1 MEPMNFL
8 IITSD
13 QHSKRVLGCYGNEFV
28 KTPNLDQLAAEGVRF
43 DAAYCNSPICV
54 PARAAFATGRYAS
67 SCGYWDNAHAFDGA
81 CASWGTRL
89 TEAGRR
95 VVTIGKLHYKNED
108 PQTGFPE
115 QRIPLNIKNG
125 VGDIYGS
132 IRDKEITRYQFR
144 DALQQ
149 ASAGESDYIRY
160 DRAIADRSAA
170 FLRREA
176 VNESSPWALHIGFVT
191 PHFPLV
197 VPRQYLDLYPDR
209 KSVRRPIEFCKED
222 WNSHPVVDDYRRY
235 CGSEQIDEQTAWNAI
250 RTYYAMCTFMDEQ
263 VGVVMQAL
271 RDSGL
276 DKTTRIIYTSDHGDT
291 MGDHGVYFKSTMY
304 EGSAAVPFIAAGPD
318 LPKNAFSDTVVSLVD
333 IFPTALECT
342 GVPSQPADADLPGTS
357 IWKFARG
364 KYDPDRVAFSEYYA
378 QGVYTAMFLLRKG
391 RYKYVY
397 YVGERPQL
405 FDVAGDPKE
414 LHDLA
419 GKSEYAAIQKELDA
433 ELRRIVD
440 PEQMERESKQAQH
453 RLLEKHGGK
462 EGFLATFM
470 PALFSPIPDLG

>member
-13 QHSKRVLGCYGNEFV
+13 QHSKRMLGCYGNTYV
-28 KTPNLDQLAAEGVRF
+28 RTPNLDKLAEQGVRF

-89 TEAGRR
+89 TNAGHQ
-95 VVTIGKLHYKNED
+95 VVTVGKLHYKNED
-108 PQTGFPE
+108 PLTGFPD

-125 VGDIYGS
+125 IGDIYGS

-144 DALQQ
+144 DALLQ

-160 DRAIADRSAA
+160 DRAIAERSAA
-170 FLRREA
+170 YLR
-176 VNESSPWALHIGFVT
+176 NEGVKANKPFALHIGFVT

-197 VPRQYLDLYPDR
+197 VPQKYLVLYPDEN
-209 KSVRRPIEFCKED
+209 SVRRPIQFDPSE
-222 WNSHPVVDDYRRY
+222 WISHPVVDDYRRY
-235 CGSEQIDEQTAWNAI
+235 CGSEQIDEKTAWNAI

-263 VGVVMQAL
+263 VGVVLDAL
-271 RDSGL
+271 RESGL
-276 DKTTRIIYTSDHGDT
+276 DKNTRIIYTSDHGDT

-318 LPKNAFSDTVVSLVD
+318 LPKNTSSQTIVSLVD
-333 IFPTALECT
+333 IFPSALDCCGVKTAPE
-342 GVPSQPADADLPGTS
+342 DADLPGAS
-357 IWKFARG
+357 IWPFAQGRENS
-364 KYDPDRVAFSEYYA
+364 DRIAFSEYYA

-391 RYKYVY
+391 KYKYVY

-405 FDVAGDPKE
+405 YDLEADPEE
-414 LHDLA
+414 LRDLA
-419 GKSEYAAIQKELDA
+419 QLPEYADVVQAMDA
-433 ELRRIVD
+433 ELRKVAN
-440 PEQMERESKQAQH
+440 PETLEQESKQAQA
-453 RLLEKHGGK
+453 RLLEKHGGRA
-462 EGFLATFM
+462 EFLRTFK
-470 PALFSPIPDLG
+470 PALFSPIPSLD